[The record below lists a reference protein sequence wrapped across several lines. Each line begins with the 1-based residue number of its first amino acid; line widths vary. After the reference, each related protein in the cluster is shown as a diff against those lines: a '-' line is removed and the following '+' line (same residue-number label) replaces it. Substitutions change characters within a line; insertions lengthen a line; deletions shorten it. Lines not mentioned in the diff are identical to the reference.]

1 MNTVTQP
8 SNPISKWAIRVG
20 AAGLFGGV
28 SMCLS
33 IGGGSACFI
42 GMAFPVGLS
51 SAALGAIVG
60 VIIKATTK

>member
-1 MNTVTQP
+1 M
-8 SNPISKWAIRVG
+8 G

-28 SMCLS
+28 LMCLS

-42 GMAFPVGLS
+42 GMAFPVGLF

-60 VIIKATTK
+60 VIIKATIK